1 MEMSNSDVKIEKSNL
16 LQKYIY
22 IYIYIYIKT
31 TLHII
36 GKTELNQKLQP
47 KQRKFS

>member
-22 IYIYIYIKT
+22 IYQNNPTYYK
-31 TLHII
+31 
-36 GKTELNQKLQP
+36 KN
-47 KQRKFS
+47 

>member
-16 LQKYIY
+16 LQKY

>member
-22 IYIYIYIKT
+22 IYIKT

-36 GKTELNQKLQP
+36 GKTDLNQKLQP